1 MNPLIIIIIYIY
13 IERRGGRTQTDAVV
27 LVVARAALRY
37 YVTTLSMH
45 ARAMERREARTK
57 GQSSFSGSFLP
68 YYPCLAV
75 RLTRHAYKAVFIV
88 AVTGQQAVRDLSR
101 RGEVERIFIQV
112 SKH

>member
-1 MNPLIIIIIYIY
+1 MWWA
-13 IERRGGRTQTDAVV
+13 RTQTDAVV
-27 LVVARAALRY
+27 LVILVIPVVARAALRY

-45 ARAMERREARTK
+45 ARAMRWKDGKLLELGRRDKVASP
-57 GQSSFSGSFLP
+57 GPSFPIIRAWRSAF
-68 YYPCLAV
+68 
-75 RLTRHAYKAVFIV
+75 TRHAYKAVFIV